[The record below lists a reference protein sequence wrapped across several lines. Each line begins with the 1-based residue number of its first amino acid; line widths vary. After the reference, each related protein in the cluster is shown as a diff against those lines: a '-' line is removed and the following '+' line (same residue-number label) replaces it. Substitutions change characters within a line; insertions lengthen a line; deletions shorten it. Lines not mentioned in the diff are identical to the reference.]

1 MAKSQPLF
9 LVAGVKRLGWDL
21 LLLLL
26 VELVLFPVLGVG
38 LLLVPQT
45 DPVHN
50 FRLLSGVD
58 ERLLIELL
66 SVNRPL
72 DVGLP
77 LEVLLTL
84 LDIDYLLLD
93 LIVGGGPVLLEEYLP
108 TLKDSYESEIKS
120 RLNLA
125 CLE

>member
-1 MAKSQPLF
+1 MAESQPLF

-26 VELVLFPVLGVG
+26 VELLVHSLVEP
-38 LLLVPQT
+38 LLLP
-45 DPVHN
+45 
-50 FRLLSGVD
+50 L
-58 ERLLIELL
+58 
-66 SVNRPL
+66 L
-72 DVGLP
+72 DVGLL

-93 LIVGGGPVLLEEYLP
+93 FIVGGGPVLLEEYLP